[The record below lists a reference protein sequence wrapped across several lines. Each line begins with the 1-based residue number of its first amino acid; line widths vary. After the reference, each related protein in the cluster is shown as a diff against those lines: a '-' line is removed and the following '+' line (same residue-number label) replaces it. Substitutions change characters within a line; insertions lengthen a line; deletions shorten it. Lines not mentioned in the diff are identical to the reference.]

1 MPLLFQPGFFFVFVK
16 LLKRIGPYA
25 VTLCKS
31 KRLIRAASFHF
42 HRELHAIC
50 FCNAGFKHP
59 FLPNEFIL
67 NSGYTAGEG
76 LIILT

>member
-1 MPLLFQPGFFFVFVK
+1 MSLLFQPGLFFVFVK

-31 KRLIRAASFHF
+31 NLY
-42 HRELHAIC
+42 AIC

-59 FLPNEFIL
+59 FLPHEFIL